1 MEMFSLRNAKDVDYL
16 SNKNISINIENIGL
30 HDGKWENY
38 YHINKDDIIYNP
50 HNHFYL
56 NGFKFATLNIVKK
69 MKENRA
75 EEKDIRDIALI
86 STLV

>member
-1 MEMFSLRNAKDVDYL
+1 MLKIYNFHLLKGLTSSLIMEMFSLRNAKDVDYL

-50 HNHFYL
+50 HNHF
-56 NGFKFATLNIVKK
+56 
-69 MKENRA
+69 
-75 EEKDIRDIALI
+75 
-86 STLV
+86 